1 MRPCPT
7 RWNSMYD
14 SLKVVKMLRSD
25 LKAIC
30 EAVGVPVFRDI
41 EFDFT
46 DEYVEVLAPIAI
58 ALDRLQGQTN
68 ESMSFMGY

>member
-1 MRPCPT
+1 MEFDVQF
-7 RWNSMYD
+7 SKSSQD
-14 SLKVVKMLRSD
+14 IKRSD

-30 EAVGVPVFRDI
+30 ETVGVPVFRDI
-41 EFDFT
+41 ELDFN

-68 ESMSFMGY
+68 ESISFMGY